1 MSNSLCQPIFCV
13 KNAEPAS
20 LNESFPKYKGK
31 DTAGKYDWVV
41 FLVSGIS
48 HSGENEYR
56 CSYTIC
62 DSRDNSL
69 IKSDVAG
76 FRTDDKESLRAFAC
90 APINLF
96 KKTNLNVF
104 LFDKKK
110 RTGDEVHSMVRAWS
124 KNKTTNN

>member
-1 MSNSLCQPIFCV
+1 MSNTLFQPIFSV

-20 LNESFPKYKGK
+20 LNERFPKYKGK
-31 DTAGKYDWVV
+31 ATAGKYDWVV

-76 FRTDDKESLRAFAC
+76 FRADDKESLRAFAC